1 MERVVHDNSV
11 DHQSASVDAGDESFT
26 ACLDHHLRR
35 SELSLTALARRSWL
49 DISYVSRLAHL
60 PCDPLNPRYGD
71 RGEKRRP
78 SRDTVIRLGLAMQ
91 LPIEDVDELLLAAGY
106 APLVR

>member
-1 MERVVHDNSV
+1 V
-11 DHQSASVDAGDESFT
+11 FT
-26 ACLDHHLRR
+26 TCLNRHLSR

-49 DISYVSRLAHL
+49 DISYVSRLVHL
-60 PCDPLNPRYGD
+60 PCDPLNPRHGG

-91 LPIEDVDELLLAAGY
+91 LPIEDLDELLLAAGY

>member
-1 MERVVHDNSV
+1 MQRAVHDNTARST
-11 DHQSASVDAGDESFT
+11 SASVDAGDESFT
-26 ACLDHHLRR
+26 ACLNRHLRR

-49 DISYVSRLAHL
+49 DISYVSRLVHL

-91 LPIEDVDELLLAAGY
+91 LPIEDLDELLLAAGY